1 MTARGGA
8 VTVGC
13 AVAGAVIGVL
23 PWGADLWRSALVVA
37 TGAVF
42 GTVLAL
48 GVLTTGRRP
57 RLPAV
62 PSPQPTPPP
71 SPHRT
76 PRPTPEPVPTP
87 AAVGPRPAA
96 DRTWWTEAR
105 PTAPPTVHTGRAD
118 DGYEV
123 DRAVVAQ
130 CPRCG
135 DFRLDVAQH
144 GDGYAFHCRNPNCG
158 HRWEWRPDAPWP
170 TTVVRRNLTR

>member
-1 MTARGGA
+1 MTGRGGA

-13 AVAGAVIGVL
+13 ALAGAVIGVL
-23 PWGADLWRSALVVA
+23 PWGVDLWRSLFVVA
-37 TGAVF
+37 AGAVF

-57 RLPAV
+57 RLRPA
-62 PSPQPTPPP
+62 PTPPP
-71 SPHRT
+71 Q
-76 PRPTPEPVPTP
+76 PVRVPAPTP
-87 AAVGPRPAA
+87 AAVEARPAG
-96 DRTWWTEAR
+96 DRNWWTEAR
-105 PTAPPTVHTGRAD
+105 PTATPIVHNGQAD
-118 DGYEV
+118 TEDYEV

-135 DFRLDVAQH
+135 DFHLDVARH

-170 TTVVRRNLTR
+170 TTVVRRNLIR